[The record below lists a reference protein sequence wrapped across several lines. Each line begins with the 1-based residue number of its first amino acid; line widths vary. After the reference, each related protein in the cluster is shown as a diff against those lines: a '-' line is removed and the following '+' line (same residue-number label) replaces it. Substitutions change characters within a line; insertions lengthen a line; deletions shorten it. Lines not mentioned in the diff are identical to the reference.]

1 MTPLNV
7 VEDTRS
13 DFGSPSVAM
22 RPIRE
27 AAASVRR
34 KMVLIC
40 LFTTSLL
47 PELF

>member
-13 DFGSPSVAM
+13 GFGSPSVAM

-27 AAASVRR
+27 AVASVRR